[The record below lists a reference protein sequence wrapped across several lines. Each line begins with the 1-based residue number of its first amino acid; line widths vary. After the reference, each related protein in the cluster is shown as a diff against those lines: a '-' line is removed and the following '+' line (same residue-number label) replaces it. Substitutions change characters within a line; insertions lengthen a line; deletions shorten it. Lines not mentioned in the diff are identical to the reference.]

1 MKLRTQV
8 LLLQSAVVAV
18 TLGIGFAVFATTTE
32 TRVTDEHGQ
41 RALAIARA
49 VAADETVRSEVA
61 RLAAEDDG
69 VVGPGNPELADG
81 ELQAAAESVR
91 AATGALF
98 VVITDEK
105 GLRLAHPDPR
115 LLGLRVSTDPAE
127 ALAGREVVVSESGT
141 LGQSVRAK
149 VPVTGPASDSVAGES
164 VVVGEVSV
172 GISTDRVH
180 SDLRSDLG
188 YAALIALGALA
199 FGTAGSILLANRW
212 KTLTLGLEP
221 DQLAELVRE
230 QEVVLHGISDGVV
243 ATDAS
248 GTVTVVNSEAR
259 RLLNL
264 HGGAGDPI
272 DEIGISPRLLDIL
285 HDAQSMPVA
294 ATAGDRVVVAVAR
307 RVVRDRKNLGTVMSV
322 RDRTDIEN
330 LTRELGAV
338 QSLTT
343 ALRAQRHEFANRLH
357 LLNGL
362 LQRGRTTQAADFIEQ
377 IIGSGPLGQQL
388 EGIGT
393 VADPYLHAF
402 LTAKASHARESGV
415 RLVLGENTW
424 VHGALRV
431 PVDVTTVLG
440 NLLDNGIEAA
450 KESGHRPAEVEIE
463 LVEDGADLHIT
474 VADTGSGV
482 AAELSDVFVEGATTH
497 IDSGVPGG
505 RGMGLALA
513 RQIARDHGGD
523 VRLVDRG
530 GHRSPDNPTG
540 GAVFLATLAG
550 VLDEGDTRW
559 ADQI

>member
-8 LLLQSAVVAV
+8 LLFQSAVVAV

-32 TRVTDEHGQ
+32 NRVTDEHGQ
-41 RALAIARA
+41 RALAIART
-49 VAADETVRSEVA
+49 VASDEAVRSEVA
-61 RLAAEDDG
+61 RLAAADDG
-69 VVGPGNPELADG
+69 VVGPDNPELAGGD
-81 ELQAAAESVR
+81 LQNDAESVR

-98 VVITDEK
+98 VVITDEM
-105 GLRLAHPDPR
+105 GLRLAHPDPG

-149 VPVTGPASDSVAGES
+149 VPVTDPASDR
-164 VVVGEVSV
+164 VVGEVSV
-172 GISTDRVH
+172 GISTDRVR
-180 SDLRSDLG
+180 SDLRSDLD
-188 YAALIALGALA
+188 YAALVALGALA
-199 FGTAGSILLANRW
+199 FGTVGSILLANRW

-230 QEVVLHGISDGVV
+230 QEVVLRGISDGVV
-243 ATDAS
+243 ATDTS
-248 GTVTVVNSEAR
+248 GTVTVVNAEAR

-264 HGGAGDPI
+264 HGGAGDPV
-272 DEIGISPRLLDIL
+272 DAIGISPRLLDIL
-285 HDAQSMPVA
+285 EDAQSTPIA

-307 RVVRDRKNLGTVMSV
+307 RVVRDRKDLGTVMSV

-362 LQRGRTTQAADFIEQ
+362 LQRGRTEQAAEFIEQ

-388 EGIGT
+388 EGADA

-402 LTAKASHARESGV
+402 LTAKAAHARESGV

-424 VHGALRV
+424 VHGVLRV
-431 PVDVTTVLG
+431 PVDVTTILG
-440 NLLDNGIEAA
+440 NLLDNAVEAA
-450 KESGHRPAEVEIE
+450 RESGRRPAEVEVE
-463 LVEDGADLHIT
+463 LVEDGQDLHIT
-474 VADTGSGV
+474 VADTGNGV
-482 AAELSDVFVEGATTH
+482 AEEISDVFVEGATTH
-497 IDSGVPGG
+497 TDSGVPGG

-513 RQIARDHGGD
+513 RQIARDHGGG
-523 VRLVDRG
+523 VHLVDRG
-530 GHRSPDNPTG
+530 GHRTPDNPTG
-540 GAVFLATLAG
+540 GAVFLATLVG

>member
-8 LLLQSAVVAV
+8 LLLQSAVVVV

-32 TRVTDEHGQ
+32 NRVTDEHGQ
-41 RALAIARA
+41 RALAIART
-49 VAADETVRSEVA
+49 VAADEAVRSEVA
-61 RLAAEDDG
+61 RLAAADDG
-69 VVGPGNPELADG
+69 VVGPDNPELAGGD
-81 ELQAAAESVR
+81 LQNDAESVR

-98 VVITDEK
+98 VVITDEM
-105 GLRLAHPDPR
+105 GLRLAHPDPQ

-141 LGQSVRAK
+141 LGHSVRAK
-149 VPVTGPASDSVAGES
+149 VPVTDPASGR
-164 VVVGEVSV
+164 VVGEVSV

-188 YAALIALGALA
+188 YAALVALGALA
-199 FGTAGSILLANRW
+199 FGTVGSILLANRW

-230 QEVVLHGISDGVV
+230 QEVVLRGISDGVV
-243 ATDAS
+243 ATDTS
-248 GTVTVVNSEAR
+248 GTVTVVNAEAR

-264 HGGAGDPI
+264 HGGAGDPVAA
-272 DEIGISPRLLDIL
+272 IGISPRLLDIMEE
-285 HDAQSMPVA
+285 AQSTPIA

-307 RVVRDRKNLGTVMSV
+307 RVVHDRKDLGTVMSV

-362 LQRGRTTQAADFIEQ
+362 LQQGRTEQAAEFIGQ

-388 EGIGT
+388 EGADA

-402 LTAKASHARESGV
+402 LTAKAAHARESGV

-424 VHGALRV
+424 AHGVLRV
-431 PVDVTTVLG
+431 PVDVTTILG
-440 NLLDNGIEAA
+440 NLLDNAVEAA
-450 KESGHRPAEVEIE
+450 RESGRRPAEVEVE
-463 LVEDGADLHIT
+463 LVEDGQDLHIT
-474 VADTGSGV
+474 VADTGNGV
-482 AAELSDVFVEGATTH
+482 AEEISDVFLEGATTH
-497 IDSGVPGG
+497 TDSGVPGG

-513 RQIARDHGGD
+513 QQIARDHGGD
-523 VRLVDRG
+523 VLLVDRG
-530 GHRSPDNPTG
+530 GHRTPDNPTG
-540 GAVFLATLAG
+540 GAVFLATLVG

>member
-8 LLLQSAVVAV
+8 LLFQSAVVAV

-32 TRVTDEHGQ
+32 NRVTDEHGQ
-41 RALAIARA
+41 RALAIART
-49 VAADETVRSEVA
+49 VASDEAVRSEVA
-61 RLAAEDDG
+61 RLAAADDG
-69 VVGPGNPELADG
+69 VVGPDNPELIGGD
-81 ELQAAAESVR
+81 LQNDAESVR

-98 VVITDEK
+98 VVITDEM
-105 GLRLAHPDPR
+105 GLRLAHPDPG

-149 VPVTGPASDSVAGES
+149 VPVTDPASDR
-164 VVVGEVSV
+164 VVGEVSV
-172 GISTDRVH
+172 GISTDRVR
-180 SDLRSDLG
+180 SDLRSDLD
-188 YAALIALGALA
+188 YAALVALGALA
-199 FGTAGSILLANRW
+199 FGTVGSILLANRW

-230 QEVVLHGISDGVV
+230 QEVVLRGISDGVV
-243 ATDAS
+243 ATDTS
-248 GTVTVVNSEAR
+248 GTVTVVNAEAR

-264 HGGAGDPI
+264 HGGAGDPV
-272 DEIGISPRLLDIL
+272 DAIGISPRLLDIL
-285 HDAQSMPVA
+285 EDAQSTPIA

-307 RVVRDRKNLGTVMSV
+307 RVVRDRKDLGTVMSV

-362 LQRGRTTQAADFIEQ
+362 LQRGRTEQAAEFIEQ

-388 EGIGT
+388 EGADA

-402 LTAKASHARESGV
+402 LTAKAAHARESGV

-424 VHGALRV
+424 VHGVLRV
-431 PVDVTTVLG
+431 PVDVTTILG
-440 NLLDNGIEAA
+440 NLLDNAVEAA
-450 KESGHRPAEVEIE
+450 RESGRRPAEVEVE
-463 LVEDGADLHIT
+463 LVEDGQDLHIT
-474 VADTGSGV
+474 VADTGNGV
-482 AAELSDVFVEGATTH
+482 AEEISDVFVEGATTH
-497 IDSGVPGG
+497 TDSGVPGG

-523 VRLVDRG
+523 VHLVDRG
-530 GHRSPDNPTG
+530 GHRTPDNPTG
-540 GAVFLATLAG
+540 GAVFLATLVG

>member
-8 LLLQSAVVAV
+8 LLLQSAIVAV
-18 TLGIGFAVFATTTE
+18 TLGTGFAMFAVTTE
-32 TRVTDEHGQ
+32 NRVTDEHGQ
-41 RALAIARA
+41 RALAIART
-49 VAADETVRSEVA
+49 VAADATVRNEVA
-61 RLAAEDDG
+61 GLAAADDG
-69 VVGPGNPELADG
+69 VVGPNHPELAGG
-81 ELQAAAESVR
+81 ELQKDAEAVR
-91 AATGALF
+91 VATEALF
-98 VVITDEK
+98 VVITDER

-127 ALAGREVVVSESGT
+127 ALAGREVVISESGT

-149 VPVTGPASDSVAGES
+149 VPVRDPASDR
-164 VVVGEVSV
+164 VVGEVSV

-180 SDLRSDLG
+180 SDLRNDLG
-188 YAALIALGALA
+188 SAALVALGALA
-199 FGTAGSILLANRW
+199 VGTVGSILLANRW
-212 KTLTLGLEP
+212 KTLTLGLES

-230 QEVVLHGISDGVV
+230 QDVVLHGISDGVV
-243 ATDAS
+243 ATDAD
-248 GTVTVVNSEAR
+248 GIVTVVNSEAR

-272 DEIGISPRLLDIL
+272 HEIGISPRLLDIL
-285 HDAQSMPVA
+285 HDAQSTPIA
-294 ATAGDRVVVAVAR
+294 ATTGDRVVVAVAR
-307 RVVRDRKNLGTVMSV
+307 RVIRDRKDLGTVMSV

-362 LQRGRTTQAADFIEQ
+362 LQRGRTEQAADFIEQ

-388 EGIGT
+388 AGGDAL
-393 VADPYLHAF
+393 ADPYLHAF
-402 LTAKASHARESGV
+402 LTAKSAHARESGV

-431 PVDVTTVLG
+431 PVDVTTILG
-440 NLLDNGIEAA
+440 NLLDNAIEAA
-450 KESGHRPAEVEIE
+450 KESGHRPAEVEVE
-463 LVEDGADLHIT
+463 LVEDGTDLHIT
-474 VADTGSGV
+474 VADTGNGI
-482 AAELSDVFVEGATTH
+482 AAELSDVFAEGATTH
-497 IDSGVPGG
+497 TVSEVPGG

-513 RQIARDHGGD
+513 RQIAREHAGDVCLVDHGG
-523 VRLVDRG
+523 RRT
-530 GHRSPDNPTG
+530 PDNPTG
-540 GAVFLATLAG
+540 GAVFVAFLAG